1 MPRFQVRVV
10 IPGEPAAE
18 MISVDVEALD
28 AARAR
33 DRGVEQLSSTPGTP
47 TFTADTY
54 VQVRRYAGDGMLE
67 EQRVMHSVRLP
78 SPLPSR
84 IKTRSTET

>member
-18 MISVDVEALD
+18 MISVDVDALD
-28 AARAR
+28 VARAR
-33 DRGVEQLSSTPGTP
+33 DRAVEQLSSTPGTP

-54 VQVRRYAGDGMLE
+54 VQIRRYAGDGTL

-78 SPLPSR
+78 GPLPSR